1 MATLRSPGVVVK
13 ELDLTNGRAEIGIN
27 NIAGFAAPFTKGE
40 LGSPVTVSSEAGLIE
55 AFGEPV
61 ANNSEYFLSATNYLN
76 YGGTLSVTRVNTDQL
91 KNAVSRVGQS
101 VSSITIN
108 NPTTNGK
115 YVSAPSVSFSG
126 GGGTNAAGTAI
137 LNPDTGAVTEVVMTN
152 VGSGYSSPPTV
163 TFADVGITGSATVAQ
178 GSTASA
184 SATLANVSAGALTG
198 NLTITNGGSG
208 YSSNPVVSI
217 SGGGGSSAGVTVTPT
232 ITDGVITAIAV
243 SGGSGYSSAPS
254 ISIAAP
260 TGLAITL
267 VSGGTNYDPTATYN
281 VSVTGGAANTG
292 FAATATVSVSG
303 VITGFSVTNFGDY
316 TNFSGVSPTI
326 PVPGTTAVGTAV
338 IAADSIK
345 IENSEVY
352 DAQYNDNT
360 TGWLFAAKTA
370 GAWGNGLR
378 VCIVDN
384 GPRQSI
390 ALTSGDSALGNVNV
404 GDYVVSGSK
413 KGKVIDYTMVMS
425 GGTTT
430 HYVHVVIVDNTTNAY
445 LENPTT
451 GQLFAAADSLTIGS
465 NSGTA
470 ASVDDGSIWWS
481 YAKLYSGSNL
491 YWNTVAARPV
501 NTADGEAYAGDA
513 YGRDAVHIA
522 IVDED
527 GSITGSKDTI
537 IESFTYLSKASDGR
551 GPQGGLNYYKNI
563 LADGSEYIYAGDT
576 IYETNT
582 RTQDFEPVGSK
593 DYDLSAGADYTA
605 LASGAWD
612 LSSSDFNTA
621 YDQFREID
629 SINLEYLIMG
639 PGLATETAT
648 KEKLNYIAGI
658 AAERKDCMA
667 FGSPHK
673 GNIIATTG
681 LPLANKDIVKNV
693 KEFFTDVSSSSYL
706 VLDCNY
712 KYVYDRWNQKYCY
725 IPCNTDVAGL
735 VADTAIRQEP
745 WFSPAG
751 FSRGA
756 IRNLAKLAWNPT
768 KTDRDELYANRVNP
782 ISTFPGQGA
791 VLFGDKTALSTPSAF
806 DRINVRR
813 LFIVVEKAI
822 EEAAKAQ
829 LFELNDEITRNV
841 FKGIVTPFLRNIQS
855 RRGITDY
862 LVVCDSSNNTSAV
875 IDNNE
880 FVADIYIQPT
890 RSINFITLTFVATRT
905 GISFS
910 EVVAS

>member
-91 KNAVSRVGQS
+91 KNAVSHLGQS
-101 VSSITIN
+101 VSSVTIN

-137 LNPDTGAVTEVVMTN
+137 LDAQGKVSQVVITN
-152 VGSGYSSPPTV
+152 SGSGYSSQPTV
-163 TFADVGITGSATVAQ
+163 TFGDVGVTGQATVAQ
-178 GSTASA
+178 GTTAEASA
-184 SATLANVSAGALTG
+184 SLANVSAGALTG
-198 NLTITNGGSG
+198 TLTITNGGSG

-316 TNFSGVSPTI
+316 TNFSGISPTI

-378 VCIVDN
+378 VCVVDN

-390 ALTSGDSALGNVNV
+390 ALTAGDSALGNVSV

-425 GGTTT
+425 GCVTT

-445 LENPTT
+445 LENPTA

-491 YWNTVAARPV
+491 YWNSVAARPV
-501 NTADGEAYAGDA
+501 NTADGEFYTGDA

-576 IYETNT
+576 VYETNT

-593 DYDLSAGADYTA
+593 DFDLSAGADYTA

-693 KEFFTDVSSSSYL
+693 KDFYNGVSSSSYL

>member
-40 LGSPVTVSSEAGLIE
+40 LGSPVTISSEAGLIE
-55 AFGEPV
+55 TFGEPV

-91 KNAVSRVGQS
+91 KNAVSRLGQS
-101 VSSITIN
+101 VSSVTIN

-115 YVSAPSVSFSG
+115 YVVRPDVSFSG
-126 GGGTNAAGTAI
+126 GGGTGAAGTAV
-137 LNPDTGAVTEVVMTN
+137 LDTQGKVSEVVMTN
-152 VGSGYSSPPTV
+152 VGSGYTSQPTV
-163 TFADVGITGSATVAQ
+163 TFGDVGVTGQATVAQ
-178 GSTASA
+178 GTTAEASA
-184 SATLANVSAGALTG
+184 SLANVSAGALTG
-198 NLTITNGGSG
+198 TLTITNGGSG

-232 ITDGVITAIAV
+232 ITNGVITAIAV

-303 VITGFSVTNFGDY
+303 VITGFTVTNFGDY
-316 TNFSGVSPTI
+316 TNFSGISPTI

-338 IAADSIK
+338 ISADSIK

-352 DAQYNDNT
+352 EAQYGDNT
-360 TGWLFAAKTA
+360 TGWLFAAKSA

-378 VCIVDN
+378 VCVVDN

-390 ALTSGDSALGNVNV
+390 ALTSGDSAINNVSV

-413 KGKVIDYTMVMS
+413 KGKVIDYTMV
-425 GGTTT
+425 TVNDVTT

-445 LENPTT
+445 LENPGA

-491 YWNTVAARPV
+491 TWNSVAARPV
-501 NTADGEAYAGDA
+501 NTADGEFYAGDA

-527 GSITGSKDTI
+527 GSVSGSKDTI

-551 GPQGGLNYYKNI
+551 GPQGGLNYYKSI

-593 DYDLSAGADYTA
+593 DFDLGAGADYTA

-621 YDQFREID
+621 YNEFREID

-693 KEFFTDVSSSSYL
+693 KDFYNGVSSSSYL

-725 IPCNTDVAGL
+725 IPCNSDVAGL

-756 IRNLAKLAWNPT
+756 IRNLAKLAWNPS

-829 LFELNDEITRNV
+829 LFELNDEVTRNV
-841 FKGIVTPFLRNIQS
+841 FKGIIEPFLRNIQS
-855 RRGITDY
+855 RRGITDF
-862 LVVCDSSNNTSAV
+862 LVVCDGSNNTGAV

>member
-91 KNAVSRVGQS
+91 KNAVSRIGQS

-126 GGGTNAAGTAI
+126 GGGTNAAGTAV
-137 LNPDTGAVTEVVMTN
+137 LDAQGKVSQVVITN
-152 VGSGYSSPPTV
+152 SGSGYSSQPTV
-163 TFADVGITGSATVAQ
+163 TFGDVGVSGQATVAQ

-198 NLTITNGGSG
+198 TLTINDGGSG

-303 VITGFSVTNFGDY
+303 VITGFTVTNFGDY

-338 IAADSIK
+338 ISADSIK
-345 IENSEVY
+345 IENNEVY
-352 DAQYNDNT
+352 EAQYNDNT
-360 TGWLFAAKTA
+360 TGWLFAAKSA

-378 VCIVDN
+378 VCVVDN

-390 ALTSGDSALGNVNV
+390 ALTSGDSAINNVSV
-404 GDYVVSGSK
+404 GDYVTSGSK
-413 KGKVIDYTMVMS
+413 KGKVIDYTMV
-425 GGTTT
+425 GTT
-430 HYVHVVIVDNTTNAY
+430 HYVHVVLVDNTSNVY
-445 LENPTT
+445 LENPTA
-451 GQLFAAADSLTIGS
+451 GQLFSAADSLTIGS

-470 ASVDDGSIWWS
+470 ASVDDGSIWWT

-491 YWNTVAARPV
+491 YWNSVAARPI
-501 NTADGEAYAGDA
+501 NTADGESYAGDA

-527 GSITGSKDTI
+527 GTVTGSKDTI

-551 GPQGGLNYYKNI
+551 GPQGGLNYYKSI
-563 LADGSEYIYAGDT
+563 LADGSKYIYAGDT
-576 IYETNT
+576 VYETNT

-593 DYDLSAGADYTA
+593 DYDLGAGADYTA

-612 LSSSDFNTA
+612 LSSSDFNNA
-621 YDQFREID
+621 YDEFREID

-673 GNIIATTG
+673 GNIVATTG
-681 LPLANKDIVKNV
+681 LPLANKDIVKNI
-693 KEFFTDVSSSSYL
+693 KDFYNGVSSSSYL

-756 IRNLAKLAWNPT
+756 IRNLAKLAWNPS

-841 FKGIVTPFLRNIQS
+841 FKGIIEPFLRNIQS
-855 RRGITDY
+855 RRGVTDF

>member
-76 YGGTLSVTRVNTDQL
+76 YGGTLSVTRVNTAQL
-91 KNAVSRVGQS
+91 KNAVSRIGQS
-101 VSSITIN
+101 VASVTIN

-115 YVSAPSVSFSG
+115 YVSAPSVGFSG

-137 LNPDTGAVTEVVMTN
+137 LDADGKVSQVVITN
-152 VGSGYSSPPTV
+152 SGSGYSSQPTV
-163 TFADVGITGSATVAQ
+163 TFGAVGVSGQATVAQ

-198 NLTITNGGSG
+198 TLTINDGGSG

-254 ISIAAP
+254 ISVAAP

-303 VITGFSVTNFGDY
+303 TITGFTVTNFGDY
-316 TNFSGVSPTI
+316 TNFSGVSPVI
-326 PVPGTTAVGTAV
+326 PIPGTTAVGTAV
-338 IAADSIK
+338 ISADSIK
-345 IENSEVY
+345 IENNEVY
-352 DAQYNDNT
+352 EAQYGDNT
-360 TGWLFAAKTA
+360 TGWLFAAKSA

-390 ALTSGDSALGNVNV
+390 ALTSGDSAINNVSV

-413 KGKVIDYTMVMS
+413 KGKVIDYTMV
-425 GGTTT
+425 GTT
-430 HYVHVVIVDNTTNAY
+430 HYVHVVIVDNTSNVY
-445 LENPTT
+445 LENPTA
-451 GQLFAAADSLTIGS
+451 GQLFSAADSLTIGS

-470 ASVDDGSIWWS
+470 ASVDDGSIWWT

-491 YWNTVAARPV
+491 TWNSVSARPV

-527 GSITGSKDTI
+527 GTITGSKDTI

-551 GPQGGLNYYKNI
+551 GPQGGLNYYKSI
-563 LADGSEYIYAGDT
+563 LADGSKYIYAGDT

-621 YDQFREID
+621 YDEFREID

-693 KEFFTDVSSSSYL
+693 KDFYNGVSSSSYL

-735 VADTAIRQEP
+735 VAETAIRQEP

-841 FKGIVTPFLRNIQS
+841 FKGIIEPFLRNIQS
-855 RRGITDY
+855 RRGVTDF

>member
-40 LGSPVTVSSEAGLIE
+40 LGSPVTISSEAGLIE

-91 KNAVSRVGQS
+91 KNAVSRLGQS
-101 VSSITIN
+101 VASVTIN

-137 LNPDTGAVTEVVMTN
+137 LDADGKVSQVVITN
-152 VGSGYSSPPTV
+152 SGSGYSSQPTV
-163 TFADVGITGSATVAQ
+163 TFGDVGVTGQATVAQ
-178 GSTASA
+178 GTTAEASA
-184 SATLANVSAGALTG
+184 SLANVSAGALTG
-198 NLTITNGGSG
+198 TLTITNGGSG

-243 SGGSGYSSAPS
+243 SGGSGYTSAPS

-260 TGLAITL
+260 TGLEITL

-292 FAATATVSVSG
+292 FAATADVSVSG
-303 VITGFSVTNFGDY
+303 VITGFTVTNFGDY
-316 TNFSGVSPTI
+316 TNFSGISPTI

-338 IAADSIK
+338 ISADSIK
-345 IENSEVY
+345 IENQEVY

-360 TGWLFAAKTA
+360 TGFLFAAKTA

-390 ALTSGDSALGNVNV
+390 ALTSGDTAINNVSV

-425 GGTTT
+425 GGVTT

-445 LENPTT
+445 LENPTA

-470 ASVDDGSIWWS
+470 ASVDDGSVWWQ

-491 YWNTVAARPV
+491 YWNSVAARPV
-501 NTADGEAYAGDA
+501 NTADGEFYAGDA

-527 GSITGSKDTI
+527 GSVTGNKDNI

-551 GPQGGLNYYKNI
+551 GPQGGLNYYKNV
-563 LADGSEYIYAGDT
+563 LADGSAYIYAGDT
-576 IYETNT
+576 VYETNT

-593 DYDLSAGADYTA
+593 DYDLGAGADYTA

-612 LSSSDFNTA
+612 LSSSDFNNA
-621 YDQFREID
+621 YDEFREID

-693 KEFFTDVSSSSYL
+693 KDFFNGVSSSSYL

-725 IPCNTDVAGL
+725 IPCNSDVAGL

-841 FKGIVTPFLRNIQS
+841 FKGIIEPFLRNIQS
-855 RRGITDY
+855 RRGITDF

>member
-76 YGGTLSVTRVNTDQL
+76 YGGTLSVTRVNTAQL
-91 KNAVSRVGQS
+91 KNAVSRIGQS
-101 VSSITIN
+101 VASVTIN

-115 YVSAPSVSFSG
+115 YVSAPSVGFSG

-137 LNPDTGAVTEVVMTN
+137 LDADGKVSQVVITN
-152 VGSGYSSPPTV
+152 SGSGYSSQPTV
-163 TFADVGITGSATVAQ
+163 TFDAVGVSGQATVAQ

-198 NLTITNGGSG
+198 TLTINDGGSG

-254 ISIAAP
+254 ISVAAP

-303 VITGFSVTNFGDY
+303 TITGFTVTNFGDY
-316 TNFSGVSPTI
+316 TNFSGVSPVI
-326 PVPGTTAVGTAV
+326 PIPGTTAVGTAV
-338 IAADSIK
+338 ISADSIK
-345 IENSEVY
+345 IENNEVY
-352 DAQYNDNT
+352 EAQYGDNT
-360 TGWLFAAKTA
+360 TGWLFAAKSA

-390 ALTSGDSALGNVNV
+390 ALTSGDSAINNVSV

-413 KGKVIDYTMVMS
+413 KGKVIDYTMV
-425 GGTTT
+425 GTT
-430 HYVHVVIVDNTTNAY
+430 HYVHVVIVDNTSNVY
-445 LENPTT
+445 LENPTA
-451 GQLFAAADSLTIGS
+451 GQLFSAADSLTIGS

-470 ASVDDGSIWWS
+470 ASVDDGSVWWT

-491 YWNTVAARPV
+491 TWNSVSARPV
-501 NTADGEAYAGDA
+501 NTADGEFYAGDA

-527 GSITGSKDTI
+527 GSVTGSKDTI

-563 LADGSEYIYAGDT
+563 LADGSKYIYAGDT

-612 LSSSDFNTA
+612 LSSSDFNGA
-621 YDQFREID
+621 YDEFREID

-693 KEFFTDVSSSSYL
+693 KDFYNGVSSSSYL

-756 IRNLAKLAWNPT
+756 IRNLAKLAWNPS

-841 FKGIVTPFLRNIQS
+841 FKGIIEPFLRNIQS
-855 RRGITDY
+855 RRGVTDF
-862 LVVCDSSNNTSAV
+862 LVVCDASNNTSAV

>member
-76 YGGTLSVTRVNTDQL
+76 YGGTLSVTRVNTAQL
-91 KNAVSRVGQS
+91 KNAVSRIGQS
-101 VSSITIN
+101 VASVTIN

-115 YVSAPSVSFSG
+115 YVSAPSVGFSG

-137 LNPDTGAVTEVVMTN
+137 LDADGKVSQVVITN
-152 VGSGYSSPPTV
+152 SGSGYSSQPTV
-163 TFADVGITGSATVAQ
+163 TFGAVGVSGQATVAQ

-198 NLTITNGGSG
+198 TLTINDGGSG

-254 ISIAAP
+254 ISVAAP

-303 VITGFSVTNFGDY
+303 TITGFTVTNFGDY
-316 TNFSGVSPTI
+316 TNFSGVSPVI
-326 PVPGTTAVGTAV
+326 PIPGTTAVGTAV
-338 IAADSIK
+338 ISADSIK
-345 IENSEVY
+345 IENNEVY
-352 DAQYNDNT
+352 EAQYGDNT
-360 TGWLFAAKTA
+360 TGWLFAAKSA

-390 ALTSGDSALGNVNV
+390 ALTSGDSAINNVSV

-413 KGKVIDYTMVMS
+413 KGKVIDYTMV
-425 GGTTT
+425 GTT
-430 HYVHVVIVDNTTNAY
+430 HYVHVVIVDNTSNVY
-445 LENPTT
+445 LENPTA
-451 GQLFAAADSLTIGS
+451 GQLFSAADSLTIGS

-470 ASVDDGSIWWS
+470 ASVDDGSIWWT

-491 YWNTVAARPV
+491 TWNSVSARPV
-501 NTADGEAYAGDA
+501 NTADGEFYAGDA

-527 GSITGSKDTI
+527 GTITGSKDTI

-551 GPQGGLNYYKNI
+551 GPQGGLNYYKSI
-563 LADGSEYIYAGDT
+563 LADGSKYIYAGDT

-621 YDQFREID
+621 YDEFREID

-693 KEFFTDVSSSSYL
+693 KDFYNGVSSSSYL

-735 VADTAIRQEP
+735 VAETAIRQEP

-841 FKGIVTPFLRNIQS
+841 FKGIIEPFLRNIQS
-855 RRGITDY
+855 RRGVTDF

>member
-76 YGGTLSVTRVNTDQL
+76 YGGTLSVTRVNTAQL
-91 KNAVSRVGQS
+91 KNAVSRIGQS
-101 VSSITIN
+101 VASVTIN

-115 YVSAPSVSFSG
+115 YVSAPSVGFSG

-137 LNPDTGAVTEVVMTN
+137 LDADGKVSQVVITN
-152 VGSGYSSPPTV
+152 SGSGYSSQPTV
-163 TFADVGITGSATVAQ
+163 TFDAVGVSGQATVAQ

-198 NLTITNGGSG
+198 TLTINDGGSG

-254 ISIAAP
+254 ISVSAP

-303 VITGFSVTNFGDY
+303 TITGFTVTNFGDY
-316 TNFSGVSPTI
+316 TNFSGVSPVI
-326 PVPGTTAVGTAV
+326 PIPGTTAVGTAV
-338 IAADSIK
+338 ISADSIK
-345 IENSEVY
+345 IENNEVY
-352 DAQYNDNT
+352 EAQYGDNT
-360 TGWLFAAKTA
+360 TGWLFAAKSA

-390 ALTSGDSALGNVNV
+390 ALTSGDSAINNVSV
-404 GDYVVSGSK
+404 GDYVTSGSK
-413 KGKVIDYTMVMS
+413 KGKVIDYTMV
-425 GGTTT
+425 GTT
-430 HYVHVVIVDNTTNAY
+430 HYVHVVIVDNTSNVY
-445 LENPTT
+445 LENPTA
-451 GQLFAAADSLTIGS
+451 GQLFSAADSLTIGS

-470 ASVDDGSIWWS
+470 ASVDDGSVWWT

-491 YWNTVAARPV
+491 TWNSVSARPV
-501 NTADGEAYAGDA
+501 NTADGEFYAGDA

-527 GSITGSKDTI
+527 GSVTGSKDTI

-563 LADGSEYIYAGDT
+563 LADGSKYIYAGDT

-612 LSSSDFNTA
+612 LSSSDFNGA
-621 YDQFREID
+621 YDEFREID

-693 KEFFTDVSSSSYL
+693 KDFYNGVSSSSYL

-756 IRNLAKLAWNPT
+756 IRNLAKLAWNPS

-841 FKGIVTPFLRNIQS
+841 FKGIIEPFLRNIQS
-855 RRGITDY
+855 RRGVTDF
-862 LVVCDSSNNTSAV
+862 LVVCDASNNTSAV

>member
-76 YGGTLSVTRVNTDQL
+76 YGGTLSVTRVNTAQL
-91 KNAVSRVGQS
+91 KNAVSRLGQS
-101 VSSITIN
+101 VASVTIN

-137 LNPDTGAVTEVVMTN
+137 LDADGKVSQVVITN
-152 VGSGYSSPPTV
+152 SGSGYSSQPTV
-163 TFADVGITGSATVAQ
+163 TFGDVGVSGQATVAQ

-198 NLTITNGGSG
+198 TLTINDGGSG

-243 SGGSGYSSAPS
+243 SGGSGYSSAPT
-254 ISIAAP
+254 ISVAAP

-303 VITGFSVTNFGDY
+303 TITGFTVTNFGDY
-316 TNFSGVSPTI
+316 TNFSGVSPVI
-326 PVPGTTAVGTAV
+326 PIPGTTAVGTAV
-338 IAADSIK
+338 ISADSIK
-345 IENSEVY
+345 IENNEVY
-352 DAQYNDNT
+352 EAQYGDNT
-360 TGWLFAAKTA
+360 TGWLFAAKSA

-390 ALTSGDSALGNVNV
+390 ALTSGDSAINNVSV
-404 GDYVVSGSK
+404 GDYVTSGSK
-413 KGKVIDYTMVMS
+413 KGKVIDYTMV
-425 GGTTT
+425 GTT
-430 HYVHVVIVDNTTNAY
+430 HYVHVVIVDNSSNVY
-445 LENPTT
+445 LENPTA
-451 GQLFAAADSLTIGS
+451 GQLFSAADSLTIGS

-470 ASVDDGSIWWS
+470 ASVDDGSIWWT

-491 YWNTVAARPV
+491 TWNSVAARPV

-522 IVDED
+522 VVDED
-527 GSITGSKDTI
+527 GTITGSKDSI

-551 GPQGGLNYYKNI
+551 GPQGGLNYYKSI
-563 LADGSEYIYAGDT
+563 LADGSKYIYAGDT

-621 YDQFREID
+621 YDEFREID

-693 KEFFTDVSSSSYL
+693 KDFFGSVSSSSYL

-756 IRNLAKLAWNPT
+756 IRNLAKLAWNPS

-862 LVVCDSSNNTSAV
+862 LVVCDGSNNTSAV

>member
-76 YGGTLSVTRVNTDQL
+76 YGGTLSVTRVNTAQL
-91 KNAVSRVGQS
+91 KNAVSRLGQS
-101 VSSITIN
+101 VASVTIN

-137 LNPDTGAVTEVVMTN
+137 LDADGKVSQVVITN
-152 VGSGYSSPPTV
+152 SGSGYSSQPTV
-163 TFADVGITGSATVAQ
+163 TFGDVGVSGQATVAQ

-198 NLTITNGGSG
+198 TLTINDGGSG

-243 SGGSGYSSAPS
+243 SGGSGYSSAPT
-254 ISIAAP
+254 ISVAAP

-303 VITGFSVTNFGDY
+303 TITGFTVTNFGDY
-316 TNFSGVSPTI
+316 TNFSGVSPVI
-326 PVPGTTAVGTAV
+326 PIPGTTAVGTAV
-338 IAADSIK
+338 ISADSIK
-345 IENSEVY
+345 IENNEVY
-352 DAQYNDNT
+352 EAQYGDNT
-360 TGWLFAAKTA
+360 TGWLFAAKSA

-390 ALTSGDSALGNVNV
+390 ALTSGDSAINNVSV
-404 GDYVVSGSK
+404 GDYVTSGSK
-413 KGKVIDYTMVMS
+413 KGKVIDYTMV
-425 GGTTT
+425 GTT
-430 HYVHVVIVDNTTNAY
+430 HYVHVVIVDNSSNVY
-445 LENPTT
+445 LENPTA

-470 ASVDDGSIWWS
+470 ASVDDGSIWWT

-491 YWNTVAARPV
+491 TWNSVAARPV

-527 GSITGSKDTI
+527 GSVTGSKDTI

-563 LADGSEYIYAGDT
+563 LADGSKYIYAGDT

-612 LSSSDFNTA
+612 LSSADFNSA
-621 YDQFREID
+621 YDEFREID
-629 SINLEYLIMG
+629 NINLEYLLMG
-639 PGLATETAT
+639 PGLDTETKT
-648 KEKLNYIAGI
+648 REKLNYIAGI

-693 KEFFTDVSSSSYL
+693 KDFYNGVSSSSYL

-768 KTDRDELYANRVNP
+768 KTDRDELYANRINP

-841 FKGIVTPFLRNIQS
+841 FKGIIEPFLRNIQS
-855 RRGITDY
+855 RRGVTDF
-862 LVVCDSSNNTSAV
+862 LVVCDASNNTSAV

>member
-76 YGGTLSVTRVNTDQL
+76 YGGTLSVTRVNTAQL
-91 KNAVSRVGQS
+91 KNAVSRIGQS
-101 VSSITIN
+101 VASVTIN

-137 LNPDTGAVTEVVMTN
+137 LDADGKVSQVVITN
-152 VGSGYSSPPTV
+152 SGSGYSSQPTV
-163 TFADVGITGSATVAQ
+163 TFGDVGVSGQATVAQ

-198 NLTITNGGSG
+198 TLTINDGGSG

-243 SGGSGYSSAPS
+243 SGGSGYSSAPT
-254 ISIAAP
+254 ISVAAP

-303 VITGFSVTNFGDY
+303 TITGFTVTNFGDY
-316 TNFSGVSPTI
+316 TNFSGVSPVI
-326 PVPGTTAVGTAV
+326 PIPGTTAVGTAV
-338 IAADSIK
+338 ISADSIK
-345 IENSEVY
+345 IENNEVY
-352 DAQYNDNT
+352 EAQYGDNT

-370 GAWGNGLR
+370 GGWGNGLR
-378 VCIVDN
+378 VCLVDN

-390 ALTSGDSALGNVNV
+390 ALTSGDSAINNVSV
-404 GDYVVSGSK
+404 GDYVTSGSK
-413 KGKVIDYTMVMS
+413 KGKVIDYTMV
-425 GGTTT
+425 GTT
-430 HYVHVVIVDNTTNAY
+430 HYVHVVIVDNSSNVY
-445 LENPTT
+445 LENPTA

-470 ASVDDGSIWWS
+470 ASVDDGSVWWT

-491 YWNTVAARPV
+491 TWNSVSARPV
-501 NTADGEAYAGDA
+501 NTADGEFYAGDA

-527 GSITGSKDTI
+527 GSVTGSKDTI

-563 LADGSEYIYAGDT
+563 LADGSKYIYAGDT

-612 LSSSDFNTA
+612 LSSSDFNGA
-621 YDQFREID
+621 YDEFREID

-693 KEFFTDVSSSSYL
+693 KDFYNGVSSSSYL

-768 KTDRDELYANRVNP
+768 KTDRDELYANRINP

-841 FKGIVTPFLRNIQS
+841 FKGIIEPFLRNIQS
-855 RRGITDY
+855 RRGVTDF

>member
-76 YGGTLSVTRVNTDQL
+76 YGGTLSVTRVNTTQL
-91 KNAVSRVGQS
+91 KNAVSRLGQS
-101 VSSITIN
+101 VASITIN

-115 YVSAPSVSFSG
+115 YVSAPSVGFSG

-137 LNPDTGAVTEVVMTN
+137 LDADGKVSQVVITN
-152 VGSGYSSPPTV
+152 SGSGYSSQPTV
-163 TFADVGITGSATVAQ
+163 TFGDVGVSGQATVAQ

-198 NLTITNGGSG
+198 SLTINDGGSG

-232 ITDGVITAIAV
+232 ITDGVITAITV
-243 SGGSGYSSAPS
+243 SGGSGYSSAPT
-254 ISIAAP
+254 ISVAAP

-281 VSVTGGAANTG
+281 VSVTGGASNTG

-303 VITGFSVTNFGDY
+303 TITGFTVTNFGDY
-316 TNFSGVSPTI
+316 TNFSGVSPVI
-326 PVPGTTAVGTAV
+326 PIPGTTAVGTAV
-338 IAADSIK
+338 ISADSIK
-345 IENSEVY
+345 IENNEVY
-352 DAQYNDNT
+352 EAQYGDNT
-360 TGWLFAAKTA
+360 TGWLFAAKSA

-378 VCIVDN
+378 VCLVDN

-390 ALTSGDSALGNVNV
+390 ALTSGDSAINNVSV
-404 GDYVVSGSK
+404 GDYVTSGSK
-413 KGKVIDYTMVMS
+413 KGKVIDYTMV
-425 GGTTT
+425 GTT
-430 HYVHVVIVDNTTNAY
+430 HYVHVVIVDNTSNVY
-445 LENPTT
+445 LENPTA
-451 GQLFAAADSLTIGS
+451 GQLFSVADSLTIGS
-465 NSGTA
+465 NSGTV
-470 ASVDDGSIWWS
+470 ASVDDGSVWWT

-491 YWNTVAARPV
+491 TWNSVSARPV
-501 NTADGEAYAGDA
+501 NTADGEFYAGDA

-527 GSITGSKDTI
+527 GTVTGSKDTI

-551 GPQGGLNYYKNI
+551 GPQGGLNYYKSI
-563 LADGSEYIYAGDT
+563 LADGSKYIYAGDT

-612 LSSSDFNTA
+612 LSSSDFNGA
-621 YDQFREID
+621 YDEFREID
-629 SINLEYLIMG
+629 NINLEYLIMG

-693 KEFFTDVSSSSYL
+693 KDFYNGVSSSSYL

-756 IRNLAKLAWNPT
+756 IRNLAKLAWNPS

-841 FKGIVTPFLRNIQS
+841 FKGIIEPFLRNIQS
-855 RRGITDY
+855 RRGVTDF
-862 LVVCDSSNNTSAV
+862 LVVCDASNNTSAV

>member
-76 YGGTLSVTRVNTDQL
+76 YGGTLSVTRVNTAQL
-91 KNAVSRVGQS
+91 KNAVSRLGQS
-101 VSSITIN
+101 VASVTIN

-115 YVSAPSVSFSG
+115 YVSAPSVGFSG

-137 LNPDTGAVTEVVMTN
+137 LDADGKVSQVVITN
-152 VGSGYSSPPTV
+152 SGSGYSSQPTV
-163 TFADVGITGSATVAQ
+163 TFDAVGVSGQATVAQ

-198 NLTITNGGSG
+198 TLTINDGGSG

-254 ISIAAP
+254 ISVAAP

-303 VITGFSVTNFGDY
+303 TITGFTVTNFGDY
-316 TNFSGVSPTI
+316 TNFSGVSPVI
-326 PVPGTTAVGTAV
+326 PIPGTTAVGTAV
-338 IAADSIK
+338 ISADSIK
-345 IENSEVY
+345 IENNEVY
-352 DAQYNDNT
+352 EAQYGDNT
-360 TGWLFAAKTA
+360 TGWLFAAKSA

-390 ALTSGDSALGNVNV
+390 ALTSGDSAINNVSV
-404 GDYVVSGSK
+404 GDYVTSGSK
-413 KGKVIDYTMVMS
+413 KGKVIDYTMV
-425 GGTTT
+425 GTT
-430 HYVHVVIVDNTTNAY
+430 HYVHVVIVDNTSNVY
-445 LENPTT
+445 LENPTA
-451 GQLFAAADSLTIGS
+451 GQLFSAADSLTIGS

-470 ASVDDGSIWWS
+470 ASVDDGSVWWT

-491 YWNTVAARPV
+491 TWNSVSARPV
-501 NTADGEAYAGDA
+501 NTADGEFYAGDA

-527 GSITGSKDTI
+527 GSVTGSKDTI

-563 LADGSEYIYAGDT
+563 LADGSKYIYAGDT

-612 LSSSDFNTA
+612 LSSSDFNGA
-621 YDQFREID
+621 YDEFREID

-693 KEFFTDVSSSSYL
+693 KDFYNGVSSSSYL

-756 IRNLAKLAWNPT
+756 IRNLAKLAWNPS

-841 FKGIVTPFLRNIQS
+841 FKGIIEPFLRNIQS
-855 RRGITDY
+855 RRGVTDF
-862 LVVCDSSNNTSAV
+862 LVVCDASNNTSAV

>member
-76 YGGTLSVTRVNTDQL
+76 YGGTLSVTRVNTAQL
-91 KNAVSRVGQS
+91 KNAVSRIGQS
-101 VSSITIN
+101 VASVTIN

-115 YVSAPSVSFSG
+115 YVSAPSVGFSG

-137 LNPDTGAVTEVVMTN
+137 LDADGKVSQVVITN
-152 VGSGYSSPPTV
+152 SGSGYSSQPTV
-163 TFADVGITGSATVAQ
+163 TFGAVGVSGQATVAQ

-198 NLTITNGGSG
+198 TLTINDGGSG

-254 ISIAAP
+254 ISVAAP

-303 VITGFSVTNFGDY
+303 TITGFTVTNFGDY
-316 TNFSGVSPTI
+316 TNFSGVSPVI
-326 PVPGTTAVGTAV
+326 PIPGTTAVGTAV
-338 IAADSIK
+338 ISADSIK
-345 IENSEVY
+345 IENNEVY
-352 DAQYNDNT
+352 EAQYGDNT
-360 TGWLFAAKTA
+360 TGWLFAAKSA

-390 ALTSGDSALGNVNV
+390 ALTSGDSAINNVSV

-413 KGKVIDYTMVMS
+413 KGKVIDYTMV
-425 GGTTT
+425 GTT
-430 HYVHVVIVDNTTNAY
+430 HYVHVVIVDNTSNVY
-445 LENPTT
+445 LENPTA

-470 ASVDDGSIWWS
+470 ASVDDGSIWWT

-491 YWNTVAARPV
+491 TWNSVSARPV
-501 NTADGEAYAGDA
+501 NTADGEFYAGDA

-527 GSITGSKDTI
+527 GSVTGSKDTI

-551 GPQGGLNYYKNI
+551 GPQGGLNYYKSI
-563 LADGSEYIYAGDT
+563 LADGSAYIYAGDT

-621 YDQFREID
+621 YDEFREID

-693 KEFFTDVSSSSYL
+693 KDFYNGVSSSSYL

-735 VADTAIRQEP
+735 VAETAIRQEP

-841 FKGIVTPFLRNIQS
+841 FKGIIEPFLRNIQS
-855 RRGITDY
+855 RRGVTDF

>member
-91 KNAVSRVGQS
+91 KNAVSRIGQS
-101 VSSITIN
+101 VASVTIN

-115 YVSAPSVSFSG
+115 YVSAPSVGFSG

-137 LNPDTGAVTEVVMTN
+137 LDADGKVSQVVITN
-152 VGSGYSSPPTV
+152 SGSGYSSQPTV
-163 TFADVGITGSATVAQ
+163 TFDAVGVSGQATVAQ

-198 NLTITNGGSG
+198 TLTINDGGSG

-303 VITGFSVTNFGDY
+303 TITGFTVTNFGDY
-316 TNFSGVSPTI
+316 TNFSGVSPVI
-326 PVPGTTAVGTAV
+326 PIPGTTAVGTAV
-338 IAADSIK
+338 ISADSIK
-345 IENSEVY
+345 IENNEVY
-352 DAQYNDNT
+352 EAQYGDNT
-360 TGWLFAAKTA
+360 TGWLFAAKSA

-390 ALTSGDSALGNVNV
+390 ALTSGDSAINNVSV

-413 KGKVIDYTMVMS
+413 KGKVIDYTMV
-425 GGTTT
+425 GTT
-430 HYVHVVIVDNTTNAY
+430 HYVHVVIVDNTSNVY
-445 LENPTT
+445 LENPTA
-451 GQLFAAADSLTIGS
+451 GQLFSAADSLTIGS

-470 ASVDDGSIWWS
+470 ASVDDGSIWWT

-491 YWNTVAARPV
+491 TWNSVSARPV
-501 NTADGEAYAGDA
+501 NTADGEFYAGDA

-527 GSITGSKDTI
+527 GSVTGSKDTI

-551 GPQGGLNYYKNI
+551 GPQGGLNYYKSI
-563 LADGSEYIYAGDT
+563 LADGSKYIYAGDT

-612 LSSSDFNTA
+612 LSSSDFNGA
-621 YDQFREID
+621 YDEFREID

-693 KEFFTDVSSSSYL
+693 KDFYNGVSSSSYL

-735 VADTAIRQEP
+735 VAETAIRQEP

-751 FSRGA
+751 FSRGS

-841 FKGIVTPFLRNIQS
+841 FKGIIEPFLRNIQS
-855 RRGITDY
+855 RRGVTDF
-862 LVVCDSSNNTSAV
+862 LVVCDASNNTSAV

>member
-13 ELDLTNGRAEIGIN
+13 EIDLTNGRAEIGIN

-91 KNAVSRVGQS
+91 KNAVSRLGQS
-101 VSSITIN
+101 VSSVTIN

-137 LNPDTGAVTEVVMTN
+137 LDAQGKVSQVVITN
-152 VGSGYSSPPTV
+152 SGSGYTSQPTV
-163 TFADVGITGSATVAQ
+163 TFGDVGVTGQATVAQ
-178 GSTASA
+178 GTTAEA

-198 NLTITNGGSG
+198 TLTITNGGSG

-303 VITGFSVTNFGDY
+303 VITGFTVTNFGDY
-316 TNFSGVSPTI
+316 TNFSGISPTI

-338 IAADSIK
+338 ISADSIK

-378 VCIVDN
+378 VCVVDN

-390 ALTSGDSALGNVNV
+390 ALTSGDSAINNVSV
-404 GDYVVSGSK
+404 GDYVVSGTK
-413 KGKVIDYTMVMS
+413 KGKVIDYTMVMD
-425 GGTTT
+425 GGVTT

-491 YWNTVAARPV
+491 YWNSVAARPV
-501 NTADGEAYAGDA
+501 NTADGEFYAGDA

-527 GSITGSKDTI
+527 GSVSGSKDTI

-551 GPQGGLNYYKNI
+551 GPQGGLNYYKNV
-563 LADGSEYIYAGDT
+563 LADGSAYIYAGDT
-576 IYETNT
+576 VYETNT

-593 DYDLSAGADYTA
+593 DFDLGAGADYTA

-621 YDQFREID
+621 YDEFREID

-693 KEFFTDVSSSSYL
+693 KSFYNGVSSSSYL

-725 IPCNTDVAGL
+725 IPCNSDVAGL

-756 IRNLAKLAWNPT
+756 IRNLAKLAWNPA

-829 LFELNDEITRNV
+829 LFELNDEITRNG

-855 RRGITDY
+855 RRDITDY

>member
-1 MATLRSPGVVVK
+1 V
-13 ELDLTNGRAEIGIN
+13 DLTTIRI
-27 NIAGFAAPFTKGE
+27 
-40 LGSPVTVSSEAGLIE
+40 
-55 AFGEPV
+55 
-61 ANNSEYFLSATNYLN
+61 FL
-76 YGGTLSVTRVNTDQL
+76 
-91 KNAVSRVGQS
+91 
-101 VSSITIN
+101 
-108 NPTTNGK
+108 
-115 YVSAPSVSFSG
+115 
-126 GGGTNAAGTAI
+126 
-137 LNPDTGAVTEVVMTN
+137 
-152 VGSGYSSPPTV
+152 
-163 TFADVGITGSATVAQ
+163 
-178 GSTASA
+178 
-184 SATLANVSAGALTG
+184 
-198 NLTITNGGSG
+198 
-208 YSSNPVVSI
+208 
-217 SGGGGSSAGVTVTPT
+217 
-232 ITDGVITAIAV
+232 
-243 SGGSGYSSAPS
+243 
-254 ISIAAP
+254 
-260 TGLAITL
+260 
-267 VSGGTNYDPTATYN
+267 
-281 VSVTGGAANTG
+281 
-292 FAATATVSVSG
+292 
-303 VITGFSVTNFGDY
+303 
-316 TNFSGVSPTI
+316 
-326 PVPGTTAVGTAV
+326 
-338 IAADSIK
+338 
-345 IENSEVY
+345 
-352 DAQYNDNT
+352 
-360 TGWLFAAKTA
+360 
-370 GAWGNGLR
+370 
-378 VCIVDN
+378 
-384 GPRQSI
+384 
-390 ALTSGDSALGNVNV
+390 
-404 GDYVVSGSK
+404 
-413 KGKVIDYTMVMS
+413 
-425 GGTTT
+425 
-430 HYVHVVIVDNTTNAY
+430 
-445 LENPTT
+445 
-451 GQLFAAADSLTIGS
+451 
-465 NSGTA
+465 
-470 ASVDDGSIWWS
+470 
-481 YAKLYSGSNL
+481 
-491 YWNTVAARPV
+491 
-501 NTADGEAYAGDA
+501 
-513 YGRDAVHIA
+513 
-522 IVDED
+522 
-527 GSITGSKDTI
+527 
-537 IESFTYLSKASDGR
+537 
-551 GPQGGLNYYKNI
+551 GGLNYYKNI
-563 LADGSEYIYAGDT
+563 LADGSAYIYAGDT

-593 DYDLSAGADYTA
+593 DFDLGAGADYTA

-612 LSSSDFNTA
+612 LSSSDFNNA
-621 YDQFREID
+621 YDEFREID

-693 KEFFTDVSSSSYL
+693 KDFFNGVSSSSYL

-725 IPCNTDVAGL
+725 IPCNSDVAGL

-841 FKGIVTPFLRNIQS
+841 FKGIIEPFLRNIQS
-855 RRGITDY
+855 RRGITDF

>member
-91 KNAVSRVGQS
+91 KNAVSRLGQS
-101 VSSITIN
+101 VSSVTIN

-137 LNPDTGAVTEVVMTN
+137 LDAQGKVSQVVITN
-152 VGSGYSSPPTV
+152 SGSGYTSEPTV
-163 TFADVGITGSATVAQ
+163 TFGDVGVTGQATVAQ
-178 GSTASA
+178 GTTAEASA
-184 SATLANVSAGALTG
+184 SLANVSAGALTG
-198 NLTITNGGSG
+198 TLTITNGGSG

-303 VITGFSVTNFGDY
+303 VITGLSVTNFGDY
-316 TNFSGVSPTI
+316 TNFSGISPTI

-390 ALTSGDSALGNVNV
+390 ALTAGDSALGNVSV

-425 GGTTT
+425 GGVTT

-576 IYETNT
+576 VYETNT

-593 DYDLSAGADYTA
+593 DFDLSAGADYTA

-693 KEFFTDVSSSSYL
+693 KDFYNGVSSSSYL

-855 RRGITDY
+855 RRGITDF

>member
-91 KNAVSRVGQS
+91 KNAVSRLGQS
-101 VSSITIN
+101 VSSVTIN

-137 LNPDTGAVTEVVMTN
+137 LDAQGKVSQVVITN
-152 VGSGYSSPPTV
+152 SGSGYTSQPTV
-163 TFADVGITGSATVAQ
+163 TFGDVGVTGQATVAQ
-178 GSTASA
+178 GTTAEASA
-184 SATLANVSAGALTG
+184 SLANVSAGALTG
-198 NLTITNGGSG
+198 TLTITNGGSG

-303 VITGFSVTNFGDY
+303 VITGFTVTNFGDY
-316 TNFSGVSPTI
+316 TNFSGISPTI

-338 IAADSIK
+338 ISADSIK

-352 DAQYNDNT
+352 EAQYGDNT
-360 TGWLFAAKTA
+360 TGWLFAAKSA

-390 ALTSGDSALGNVNV
+390 ALTAGDSALGNVNV
-404 GDYVVSGSK
+404 GDYVVSGLK
-413 KGKVIDYTMVMS
+413 KGKVIDYTMVTD
-425 GGTTT
+425 GGVTT

-491 YWNTVAARPV
+491 YWNSVAARPV
-501 NTADGEAYAGDA
+501 NTADGEAYTGDA

-527 GSITGSKDTI
+527 GSVTGSKDTI

-582 RTQDFEPVGSK
+582 RTQDFEPTGSK
-593 DYDLSAGADYTA
+593 DFDLGAGADYTA

-621 YDQFREID
+621 YDEFREID

-639 PGLATETAT
+639 PGLPTELGT

-693 KEFFTDVSSSSYL
+693 KSFYNGVSSSSYL

-756 IRNLAKLAWNPT
+756 IRNLAKLAWNPA

-862 LVVCDSSNNTSAV
+862 LVVCDGSNNTSAV

>member
-76 YGGTLSVTRVNTDQL
+76 YGGTLSVTRVNTAQL
-91 KNAVSRVGQS
+91 KNAVSRIGQS
-101 VSSITIN
+101 VASVTIN

-115 YVSAPSVSFSG
+115 YVSAPSVGFSG

-137 LNPDTGAVTEVVMTN
+137 LDADGKVSQVVITN
-152 VGSGYSSPPTV
+152 SGSGYSSQPTV
-163 TFADVGITGSATVAQ
+163 TFDAVGVSGQATVAQ

-198 NLTITNGGSG
+198 TLTINDGGSG

-254 ISIAAP
+254 ISVAAP

-303 VITGFSVTNFGDY
+303 TITGFTVTNFGDY
-316 TNFSGVSPTI
+316 TNFSGVSPVI
-326 PVPGTTAVGTAV
+326 PIPGTTAVGTAV
-338 IAADSIK
+338 ISADSIK
-345 IENSEVY
+345 IENNEVY
-352 DAQYNDNT
+352 EAQYGDNT
-360 TGWLFAAKTA
+360 TGWLFAAKSA

-390 ALTSGDSALGNVNV
+390 ALTSGDSAINNVSV

-413 KGKVIDYTMVMS
+413 KGKVIDYTMV
-425 GGTTT
+425 GTT
-430 HYVHVVIVDNTTNAY
+430 HYVHVVIVDNTSNVY
-445 LENPTT
+445 LENPTA
-451 GQLFAAADSLTIGS
+451 GQLFSAADSLTIGS

-470 ASVDDGSIWWS
+470 ASVDDGSVWWT

-491 YWNTVAARPV
+491 TWNSVSARPV
-501 NTADGEAYAGDA
+501 NTADGEVYAGDA

-527 GSITGSKDTI
+527 GSVTGSKDTI

-551 GPQGGLNYYKNI
+551 GPQGGLNYYKSI
-563 LADGSEYIYAGDT
+563 LADGSKYIYAGDT

-612 LSSSDFNTA
+612 LSSSDFNGA
-621 YDQFREID
+621 YDEFREID

-693 KEFFTDVSSSSYL
+693 KDFYNGVSSSSYL

-756 IRNLAKLAWNPT
+756 IRNLAKLAWNPS

-841 FKGIVTPFLRNIQS
+841 FKGIIEPFLRNIQS
-855 RRGITDY
+855 RRGVTDF
-862 LVVCDSSNNTSAV
+862 LVVCDASNNTSAV

>member
-91 KNAVSRVGQS
+91 KNAVSRLGQS

-126 GGGTNAAGTAI
+126 GGGTNAAGTAV
-137 LNPDTGAVTEVVMTN
+137 LDAQGKVSQVVITN
-152 VGSGYSSPPTV
+152 SGSGYSSQPTV
-163 TFADVGITGSATVAQ
+163 TFGDVGVTGQATVAQ
-178 GSTASA
+178 GTTAEASA
-184 SATLANVSAGALTG
+184 SLANVSAGALTG
-198 NLTITNGGSG
+198 TLTITNGGSG

-326 PVPGTTAVGTAV
+326 PLPGTTAVGTAV
-338 IAADSIK
+338 ISADSIK

-370 GAWGNGLR
+370 GSWGNGLR
-378 VCIVDN
+378 VCVVDN

-390 ALTSGDSALGNVNV
+390 ALTSGDSALGNVSV

-501 NTADGEAYAGDA
+501 NTADGESYAGDA

-551 GPQGGLNYYKNI
+551 GPQGGLNYYKSI
-563 LADGSEYIYAGDT
+563 LADGSAYIYAGDT

-673 GNIIATTG
+673 GNIVATTG

-693 KEFFTDVSSSSYL
+693 KDFYNGVSSSSYL

-756 IRNLAKLAWNPT
+756 IRNLAKLAWNPS

>member
-76 YGGTLSVTRVNTDQL
+76 YGGTLSVTRVNTAQL
-91 KNAVSRVGQS
+91 KNAVSRLGQS
-101 VSSITIN
+101 VASVTIN

-137 LNPDTGAVTEVVMTN
+137 LDADGKVSQVVITN
-152 VGSGYSSPPTV
+152 SGSGYSSQPTV
-163 TFADVGITGSATVAQ
+163 TFGDVGVSGQATVAQ

-198 NLTITNGGSG
+198 TLTINDGGSG

-243 SGGSGYSSAPS
+243 SGGSGYSSAPT
-254 ISIAAP
+254 ISVAAP

-303 VITGFSVTNFGDY
+303 TITGFTVTNFGDY
-316 TNFSGVSPTI
+316 TNFSGVSPVI
-326 PVPGTTAVGTAV
+326 PIPGTTAVGTAV
-338 IAADSIK
+338 ISADSIK
-345 IENSEVY
+345 IENNEVY
-352 DAQYNDNT
+352 EAQYGDNT

-370 GAWGNGLR
+370 GGWGNGLR
-378 VCIVDN
+378 VCLVDN

-390 ALTSGDSALGNVNV
+390 ALTSGDSAINNVSV
-404 GDYVVSGSK
+404 GDYVTSGSK
-413 KGKVIDYTMVMS
+413 KGKVIDYTMV
-425 GGTTT
+425 GTT
-430 HYVHVVIVDNTTNAY
+430 HYVHVVIVDNSSNVY
-445 LENPTT
+445 LENPTA

-470 ASVDDGSIWWS
+470 ASVDDGSIWWT

-491 YWNTVAARPV
+491 TWNSVAARPV

-527 GSITGSKDTI
+527 GSVTGSKDTI

-563 LADGSEYIYAGDT
+563 LADGSKYIYAGDT

-612 LSSSDFNTA
+612 LSSADFNSA
-621 YDQFREID
+621 YDEFREID
-629 SINLEYLIMG
+629 NINLEYLLMG
-639 PGLATETAT
+639 PGLDTETKT
-648 KEKLNYIAGI
+648 REKLNYIAGI

-693 KEFFTDVSSSSYL
+693 KDFYNGVSSSSYL

-768 KTDRDELYANRVNP
+768 KTDRDELYANRINP

-841 FKGIVTPFLRNIQS
+841 FKGIIEPFLRNIQS
-855 RRGITDY
+855 RRGVTDF

>member
-91 KNAVSRVGQS
+91 KNAVSRLGQS
-101 VSSITIN
+101 VSSVTIN

-126 GGGTNAAGTAI
+126 GGGTNAAGTAV
-137 LNPDTGAVTEVVMTN
+137 LDANGKVSQVVITN
-152 VGSGYSSPPTV
+152 SGSGYSSQPTV
-163 TFADVGITGSATVAQ
+163 TFGDVGVTGQATVAQ
-178 GSTASA
+178 GTTAEASA
-184 SATLANVSAGALTG
+184 SLANVSAGALTG
-198 NLTITNGGSG
+198 TLTITNGGSG

-232 ITDGVITAIAV
+232 ITNGVITAIAV

-254 ISIAAP
+254 ITVAAP
-260 TGLAITL
+260 TGLEISL

-292 FAATATVSVSG
+292 FAATADVSVSG
-303 VITGFSVTNFGDY
+303 VITGFTVTNFGDY
-316 TNFSGVSPTI
+316 TNFSGISPTI

-338 IAADSIK
+338 ISADSIK
-345 IENSEVY
+345 IENQEVY

-360 TGWLFAAKTA
+360 TGFLFAAKTA
-370 GAWGNGLR
+370 GSWGNGLR
-378 VCIVDN
+378 VCVVDN

-390 ALTSGDSALGNVNV
+390 ALTSGDTAIGNVSV

-413 KGKVIDYTMVMS
+413 KGKVIDYTMLTS
-425 GGTTT
+425 GGVTT

-451 GQLFAAADSLTIGS
+451 GQLFAAADSLTIGA
-465 NSGTA
+465 NTGTA

-501 NTADGEAYAGDA
+501 NTADGEFYAGDA

-527 GSITGSKDTI
+527 GSVTGNKDTI

-551 GPQGGLNYYKNI
+551 GPQGGLNYYKNV
-563 LADGSEYIYAGDT
+563 LADGSAYIYAGDT

-593 DYDLSAGADYTA
+593 DYDLGAGADYTA

-621 YDQFREID
+621 YDEFREID

-658 AAERKDCMA
+658 AAERKDCIA

-693 KEFFTDVSSSSYL
+693 KDFFNGVSSSSYL

-768 KTDRDELYANRVNP
+768 KTDRDELYANRINP

>member
-40 LGSPVTVSSEAGLIE
+40 LGSPVTISSEAGLIE
-55 AFGEPV
+55 TFGEPV

-91 KNAVSRVGQS
+91 KNAVSRLGQS
-101 VSSITIN
+101 VSSVTIN

-115 YVSAPSVSFSG
+115 YVVRPDVSFSG
-126 GGGTNAAGTAI
+126 GGGTGAAGTAV
-137 LNPDTGAVTEVVMTN
+137 LDTQGKVSEVVMTN
-152 VGSGYSSPPTV
+152 VGSGYTSQPTV
-163 TFADVGITGSATVAQ
+163 TFGDVGVTGQATVAQ
-178 GSTASA
+178 GTTAEASA
-184 SATLANVSAGALTG
+184 SLANVSAGALTG
-198 NLTITNGGSG
+198 TLTITNGGSG

-232 ITDGVITAIAV
+232 ITNGVITAIAV

-303 VITGFSVTNFGDY
+303 VITGFTVTNFGDY
-316 TNFSGVSPTI
+316 TNFSGISPTI

-338 IAADSIK
+338 ISADSIK

-352 DAQYNDNT
+352 EAQYGDNT
-360 TGWLFAAKTA
+360 TGWLFAAKSA

-378 VCIVDN
+378 VCLVDN

-390 ALTSGDSALGNVNV
+390 ALTSGDSAINNVSV

-491 YWNTVAARPV
+491 YWNSVAARPI
-501 NTADGEAYAGDA
+501 NTADGEFYAGDA

-527 GSITGSKDTI
+527 GSVSGSKDTI

-551 GPQGGLNYYKNI
+551 GPQGGLNYYKSI

-593 DYDLSAGADYTA
+593 DYDLGAGADYTA

-621 YDQFREID
+621 YNEFREID

-693 KEFFTDVSSSSYL
+693 KDFYNGVSSSSYL

-725 IPCNTDVAGL
+725 IPCNSDVAGL

-756 IRNLAKLAWNPT
+756 IRNLAKLAWNPS

-855 RRGITDY
+855 RRGITDF

>member
-76 YGGTLSVTRVNTDQL
+76 YGGTLSVTRVNTAQL
-91 KNAVSRVGQS
+91 KNAVSRLGQS
-101 VSSITIN
+101 VASVTIN

-115 YVSAPSVSFSG
+115 YVSAPSVGFSG

-137 LNPDTGAVTEVVMTN
+137 LDADGKVSQVVITN
-152 VGSGYSSPPTV
+152 SGSGYSSQPTV
-163 TFADVGITGSATVAQ
+163 TFGAVGVSGQATVAQ

-198 NLTITNGGSG
+198 TLTINDGGSG

-243 SGGSGYSSAPS
+243 SGGSGYSSAPT
-254 ISIAAP
+254 ISVAAP

-281 VSVTGGAANTG
+281 ISVTGGAANTG

-303 VITGFSVTNFGDY
+303 TITGFTVTNFGDY
-316 TNFSGVSPTI
+316 TNFSGVSPVI
-326 PVPGTTAVGTAV
+326 PIPGTTAVGTAV
-338 IAADSIK
+338 ISADSIK
-345 IENSEVY
+345 IENNEVY
-352 DAQYNDNT
+352 EAQYGDNT
-360 TGWLFAAKTA
+360 TGWLFAAKSA

-378 VCIVDN
+378 VCLVDN

-390 ALTSGDSALGNVNV
+390 ALTSGDSAINNVSV

-413 KGKVIDYTMVMS
+413 KGKVIDYTMV
-425 GGTTT
+425 GTT
-430 HYVHVVIVDNTTNAY
+430 HYVHVVIVDNTSNVY
-445 LENPTT
+445 LENPTA
-451 GQLFAAADSLTIGS
+451 GQLFSAADSLTIGS

-470 ASVDDGSIWWS
+470 ASVDDGSVWWT

-491 YWNTVAARPV
+491 TWNSVSARPV
-501 NTADGEAYAGDA
+501 NTADGEFYAGDA

-527 GSITGSKDTI
+527 GTVTGSKDTI

-551 GPQGGLNYYKNI
+551 GPQGGLNYYKSI
-563 LADGSEYIYAGDT
+563 LADGSKYIYAGDT

-612 LSSSDFNTA
+612 LSSSDFNGA
-621 YDQFREID
+621 YDEFREID

-693 KEFFTDVSSSSYL
+693 KDFYNGVSSSSYL

-756 IRNLAKLAWNPT
+756 IRNLAKLAWNPS

-841 FKGIVTPFLRNIQS
+841 FKGIIEPFLRNIQS
-855 RRGITDY
+855 RRGVTDF
-862 LVVCDSSNNTSAV
+862 LVVCDASNNTSAV

>member
-76 YGGTLSVTRVNTDQL
+76 YGGTLSVTRVNTAQL
-91 KNAVSRVGQS
+91 KNAVSRIGQS
-101 VSSITIN
+101 VASVTIN

-115 YVSAPSVSFSG
+115 YVSAPSVGFSG

-137 LNPDTGAVTEVVMTN
+137 LDADGKVSQVVITN
-152 VGSGYSSPPTV
+152 SGSGYSSQPTV
-163 TFADVGITGSATVAQ
+163 TFGAVGVSGQATVAQ

-198 NLTITNGGSG
+198 TLTINDGGSG

-254 ISIAAP
+254 ISVAAP

-303 VITGFSVTNFGDY
+303 TITGFTVTNFGDY
-316 TNFSGVSPTI
+316 TNFSGVSPVI
-326 PVPGTTAVGTAV
+326 PIPGTTAVGTAV
-338 IAADSIK
+338 ISADSIK
-345 IENSEVY
+345 IENNEVY
-352 DAQYNDNT
+352 EAQYGDNT
-360 TGWLFAAKTA
+360 TGWLFAAKSA

-390 ALTSGDSALGNVNV
+390 ALTSGDSAINNVSV
-404 GDYVVSGSK
+404 GDYVTSGSK
-413 KGKVIDYTMVMS
+413 KGKVIDYTMV
-425 GGTTT
+425 GTT
-430 HYVHVVIVDNTTNAY
+430 HYVHVVIVDNTSNVY
-445 LENPTT
+445 LENPTA
-451 GQLFAAADSLTIGS
+451 GQLFSAADSLTIGS

-470 ASVDDGSIWWS
+470 ASVDDGSVWWT

-491 YWNTVAARPV
+491 TWNSVSARPV
-501 NTADGEAYAGDA
+501 NTADGEFYAGDA

-527 GSITGSKDTI
+527 GSVTGSKDTI

-551 GPQGGLNYYKNI
+551 GPQGGLNYYKSI
-563 LADGSEYIYAGDT
+563 LADGSKYIYAGDT

-612 LSSSDFNTA
+612 LSSSDFNGA
-621 YDQFREID
+621 YDEFREID

-658 AAERKDCMA
+658 AAERKDCIA
-667 FGSPHK
+667 FGSPYK

-693 KEFFTDVSSSSYL
+693 KDFYNGVSSSSYL

-751 FSRGA
+751 FSRGS
-756 IRNLAKLAWNPT
+756 IRNLAKLAWNPS

-841 FKGIVTPFLRNIQS
+841 FKGIIEPFLRNIQS
-855 RRGITDY
+855 RRGVTDF
-862 LVVCDSSNNTSAV
+862 LVVCDASNNTSAV

>member
-76 YGGTLSVTRVNTDQL
+76 YGGTLSVTRVNTAQL
-91 KNAVSRVGQS
+91 KNAVSRLGQS
-101 VSSITIN
+101 VASVTIN

-137 LNPDTGAVTEVVMTN
+137 LDADGKVSQVVITN
-152 VGSGYSSPPTV
+152 SGSGYSSQPTV
-163 TFADVGITGSATVAQ
+163 TFDAVGVSGQATVAQ

-198 NLTITNGGSG
+198 TLTITNGGSG

-303 VITGFSVTNFGDY
+303 VITGFTVTNFGDY

-338 IAADSIK
+338 ISADSIK

-352 DAQYNDNT
+352 EAQYGDNT
-360 TGWLFAAKTA
+360 TGWLFAAKSA

-390 ALTSGDSALGNVNV
+390 ALTSGDSAINNVSV
-404 GDYVVSGSK
+404 GDYVTSGSK

-501 NTADGEAYAGDA
+501 NTADGEFYAGDA

-527 GSITGSKDTI
+527 GSVTGSKDTI

-563 LADGSEYIYAGDT
+563 LADGSKYIYAGDT

-621 YDQFREID
+621 YDEFREID
-629 SINLEYLIMG
+629 NINLEYLLMG
-639 PGLATETAT
+639 PSLATETAT

-693 KEFFTDVSSSSYL
+693 KDFYNGVSSSSYL

-841 FKGIVTPFLRNIQS
+841 FKGIIEPFLRNIQS
-855 RRGITDY
+855 RRGVTDF
-862 LVVCDSSNNTSAV
+862 LVVCDASNNTSAV

>member
-76 YGGTLSVTRVNTDQL
+76 YGGTLSVTRVNTAQL
-91 KNAVSRVGQS
+91 KNAVSRIGQS
-101 VSSITIN
+101 VASVTIN

-115 YVSAPSVSFSG
+115 YVSAPSVGFSG

-137 LNPDTGAVTEVVMTN
+137 LDADGKVSQVVITN
-152 VGSGYSSPPTV
+152 SGSGYSSQPTV
-163 TFADVGITGSATVAQ
+163 TFGAVGVSGQATVAQ

-198 NLTITNGGSG
+198 TLTINDGGSG

-254 ISIAAP
+254 ISVAAP

-303 VITGFSVTNFGDY
+303 TITGFTVTNFGDY
-316 TNFSGVSPTI
+316 TNFSGVSPVI
-326 PVPGTTAVGTAV
+326 PIPGTTAVGTAV
-338 IAADSIK
+338 ISADSIK
-345 IENSEVY
+345 IENNEVY
-352 DAQYNDNT
+352 EAQYGDNT
-360 TGWLFAAKTA
+360 TGLLFAAKSA

-390 ALTSGDSALGNVNV
+390 ALTSGDSAINNVSV

-413 KGKVIDYTMVMS
+413 KGKVIDYTMV
-425 GGTTT
+425 GTT
-430 HYVHVVIVDNTTNAY
+430 HYVHVVIVDNTSNVY
-445 LENPTT
+445 LENPTA
-451 GQLFAAADSLTIGS
+451 GQLFSAADSLTIGS

-470 ASVDDGSIWWS
+470 ASVDDGSIWWT

-491 YWNTVAARPV
+491 TWNSVSARPV

-527 GSITGSKDTI
+527 GTITGSKDTI

-551 GPQGGLNYYKNI
+551 GPQGGLNYYKSI
-563 LADGSEYIYAGDT
+563 LADGSKYIYAGDT

-621 YDQFREID
+621 YDEFREID

-693 KEFFTDVSSSSYL
+693 KDFYNGVSSSSYL

-735 VADTAIRQEP
+735 VAETAIRQEP

-768 KTDRDELYANRVNP
+768 KADRDELYANRVNP

-841 FKGIVTPFLRNIQS
+841 FKGIIEPFLRNIQS
-855 RRGITDY
+855 RRGVTDF

>member
-76 YGGTLSVTRVNTDQL
+76 YGGTLSVTRVNTAQL
-91 KNAVSRVGQS
+91 KNAVSRIGQS
-101 VSSITIN
+101 VASVTIN

-115 YVSAPSVSFSG
+115 YVSAPSVGFSG

-137 LNPDTGAVTEVVMTN
+137 LDADGKVSQVVITN
-152 VGSGYSSPPTV
+152 SGSGYSSQPTV
-163 TFADVGITGSATVAQ
+163 TFGDVGVSGQATVAQ

-198 NLTITNGGSG
+198 TLTINDGGSG

-243 SGGSGYSSAPS
+243 SGGSGYSSAPT
-254 ISIAAP
+254 ISVAAP

-303 VITGFSVTNFGDY
+303 TITGFTVTNFGDY
-316 TNFSGVSPTI
+316 TNFSGVSPVI
-326 PVPGTTAVGTAV
+326 PIPGTTAVGTAV
-338 IAADSIK
+338 ISADSIK
-345 IENSEVY
+345 IENNEVY
-352 DAQYNDNT
+352 EAQYGDNT
-360 TGWLFAAKTA
+360 TGWLFAAKSA

-378 VCIVDN
+378 VCLVDN

-390 ALTSGDSALGNVNV
+390 ALTSGDSAINNVSV

-413 KGKVIDYTMVMS
+413 KGKVIDYTMV
-425 GGTTT
+425 GTT
-430 HYVHVVIVDNTTNAY
+430 HYVHVVIVDNSSNVY
-445 LENPTT
+445 LENPTA

-470 ASVDDGSIWWS
+470 ASVDDGSIWWT

-491 YWNTVAARPV
+491 TWNSVAARPI

-522 IVDED
+522 VVDED
-527 GSITGSKDTI
+527 GTITGSKDSI

-551 GPQGGLNYYKNI
+551 GPQGGLNYYKSI
-563 LADGSEYIYAGDT
+563 LADGSKYIYAGDT

-612 LSSSDFNTA
+612 LSSSDFNNA
-621 YDQFREID
+621 YDEFREID
-629 SINLEYLIMG
+629 NINLEYLLMG
-639 PGLATETAT
+639 PGLDTETKT
-648 KEKLNYIAGI
+648 REKLNYIAGI

-693 KEFFTDVSSSSYL
+693 KDFFGSVSSSSYL

-841 FKGIVTPFLRNIQS
+841 FKGIIEPFLRNIQS
-855 RRGITDY
+855 RRGVTDF
-862 LVVCDSSNNTSAV
+862 LVVCDASNNTSAV

>member
-91 KNAVSRVGQS
+91 KNAVSRLGQS
-101 VSSITIN
+101 VSSVTIN

-137 LNPDTGAVTEVVMTN
+137 LDAQGKVSQVVITN
-152 VGSGYSSPPTV
+152 SGSGYSSQPTV
-163 TFADVGITGSATVAQ
+163 TFGDVGVTAQATVAQ
-178 GSTASA
+178 GTTAEASA
-184 SATLANVSAGALTG
+184 SLANVSAGALTG
-198 NLTITNGGSG
+198 TLTITNGGSG

-316 TNFSGVSPTI
+316 TNFSGISPTI

-390 ALTSGDSALGNVNV
+390 ALTAGDSALGNVSV

-425 GGTTT
+425 GGVTT

-491 YWNTVAARPV
+491 YWNTVSARPV

-522 IVDED
+522 TVDED

-551 GPQGGLNYYKNI
+551 GPQGGLNYYKNV
-563 LADGSEYIYAGDT
+563 LADGSAYIYAGDT

-629 SINLEYLIMG
+629 SINLEYLILG

-693 KEFFTDVSSSSYL
+693 KDFYNGVSSSSYL

>member
-91 KNAVSRVGQS
+91 KNAVSRLGQS
-101 VSSITIN
+101 VSSVTIN

-137 LNPDTGAVTEVVMTN
+137 LDAQGKVSQVVITN
-152 VGSGYSSPPTV
+152 SGSGYSSAPTV
-163 TFADVGITGSATVAQ
+163 TFDGVGVTGQATVAQ
-178 GSTASA
+178 GTTAEASA
-184 SATLANVSAGALTG
+184 SLANVSAGALTG
-198 NLTITNGGSG
+198 TLTITNGGSG

-260 TGLAITL
+260 TGLEITL

-316 TNFSGVSPTI
+316 TNFSGISPTI

-338 IAADSIK
+338 ISADPIK

-370 GAWGNGLR
+370 GSWGNGLR
-378 VCIVDN
+378 VCVVDN

-390 ALTSGDSALGNVNV
+390 ALTSGDSAINNVSV

-413 KGKVIDYTMVMS
+413 KGKVIDYTMVMD

-451 GQLFAAADSLTIGS
+451 GQLFAAADSLTIGA

-491 YWNTVAARPV
+491 YWNSVAARPV
-501 NTADGEAYAGDA
+501 NTADGEAYTGDA
-513 YGRDAVHIA
+513 YG
-522 IVDED
+522 
-527 GSITGSKDTI
+527 
-537 IESFTYLSKASDGR
+537 
-551 GPQGGLNYYKNI
+551 
-563 LADGSEYIYAGDT
+563 
-576 IYETNT
+576 
-582 RTQDFEPVGSK
+582 
-593 DYDLSAGADYTA
+593 
-605 LASGAWD
+605 
-612 LSSSDFNTA
+612 
-621 YDQFREID
+621 
-629 SINLEYLIMG
+629 
-639 PGLATETAT
+639 
-648 KEKLNYIAGI
+648 
-658 AAERKDCMA
+658 
-667 FGSPHK
+667 
-673 GNIIATTG
+673 
-681 LPLANKDIVKNV
+681 
-693 KEFFTDVSSSSYL
+693 
-706 VLDCNY
+706 
-712 KYVYDRWNQKYCY
+712 
-725 IPCNTDVAGL
+725 
-735 VADTAIRQEP
+735 
-745 WFSPAG
+745 
-751 FSRGA
+751 
-756 IRNLAKLAWNPT
+756 
-768 KTDRDELYANRVNP
+768 
-782 ISTFPGQGA
+782 
-791 VLFGDKTALSTPSAF
+791 
-806 DRINVRR
+806 
-813 LFIVVEKAI
+813 
-822 EEAAKAQ
+822 
-829 LFELNDEITRNV
+829 
-841 FKGIVTPFLRNIQS
+841 
-855 RRGITDY
+855 
-862 LVVCDSSNNTSAV
+862 
-875 IDNNE
+875 
-880 FVADIYIQPT
+880 
-890 RSINFITLTFVATRT
+890 
-905 GISFS
+905 
-910 EVVAS
+910 

>member
-76 YGGTLSVTRVNTDQL
+76 YGGTLSVTRVNTAQL
-91 KNAVSRVGQS
+91 KNAVSRLGQS
-101 VSSITIN
+101 VASVTIN

-137 LNPDTGAVTEVVMTN
+137 LDADGKVSQVVITN
-152 VGSGYSSPPTV
+152 SGSGYSSQPTV
-163 TFADVGITGSATVAQ
+163 TFGDVGVSGQATVAQ

-198 NLTITNGGSG
+198 TLTINDGGSG

-243 SGGSGYSSAPS
+243 SGGSGYSSAPT
-254 ISIAAP
+254 ISVAAP

-303 VITGFSVTNFGDY
+303 TITGFTVTNFGDY
-316 TNFSGVSPTI
+316 TNFSGVSPVI
-326 PVPGTTAVGTAV
+326 PIPGTTAVGTAV
-338 IAADSIK
+338 ISADSIK
-345 IENSEVY
+345 IENNEVY
-352 DAQYNDNT
+352 EAQYGDNT
-360 TGWLFAAKTA
+360 TGWLFAAKSA

-390 ALTSGDSALGNVNV
+390 ALTSGDSAINNVSV
-404 GDYVVSGSK
+404 GDYVTSGSK
-413 KGKVIDYTMVMS
+413 KGKVIDYTMV
-425 GGTTT
+425 GTT
-430 HYVHVVIVDNTTNAY
+430 HYVHVVIVDNSSNVY
-445 LENPTT
+445 LENPTA

-470 ASVDDGSIWWS
+470 ASVDDGSIWWT

-491 YWNTVAARPV
+491 TWNSVAARPV

-522 IVDED
+522 VVDED
-527 GSITGSKDTI
+527 GTITGSKDSI

-551 GPQGGLNYYKNI
+551 GPQGGLNYYKSI
-563 LADGSEYIYAGDT
+563 LADGSKYIYAGDT

-612 LSSSDFNTA
+612 LSSADFNSA
-621 YDQFREID
+621 YDEFREID
-629 SINLEYLIMG
+629 NINLEYLLMG
-639 PGLATETAT
+639 PGLDTETKT
-648 KEKLNYIAGI
+648 REKLNYIAGI

-693 KEFFTDVSSSSYL
+693 KDFFGSVSSSSYL

-841 FKGIVTPFLRNIQS
+841 FKGIIEPFLRNIQS
-855 RRGITDY
+855 RRGVTDF

>member
-91 KNAVSRVGQS
+91 KNAVSRLGQS
-101 VSSITIN
+101 VSSVTIN

-137 LNPDTGAVTEVVMTN
+137 LDAQGKVSQVVITN
-152 VGSGYSSPPTV
+152 SGSGYTSEPTV
-163 TFADVGITGSATVAQ
+163 TFGDVGVTGQATVAQ
-178 GSTASA
+178 GTTAEASA
-184 SATLANVSAGALTG
+184 SLANVSAGALTG

-292 FAATATVSVSG
+292 FAATADVSVSG

-316 TNFSGVSPTI
+316 TNFSGISPTI

-345 IENSEVY
+345 IENQEVY

-390 ALTSGDSALGNVNV
+390 ALTSGDSAINNVSV

-413 KGKVIDYTMVMS
+413 KGKVIDYTMVGM
-425 GGTTT
+425 T

-445 LENPTT
+445 LENPTA

-470 ASVDDGSIWWS
+470 ASVDDGAIWWS

-491 YWNTVAARPV
+491 YWNSVAARPV
-501 NTADGEAYAGDA
+501 NTADGESYAGDA

-537 IESFTYLSKASDGR
+537 IESFTYLSKALDGR
-551 GPQGGLNYYKNI
+551 GPQGGLNFYKNV
-563 LADGSEYIYAGDT
+563 LADGSKYIYAGDT
-576 IYETNT
+576 VYETNT

-593 DYDLSAGADYTA
+593 DFDLGAGADYTA

-612 LSSSDFNTA
+612 LSSSDFNSA
-621 YDQFREID
+621 YDEFREID

-693 KEFFTDVSSSSYL
+693 KDFYNGVSSSSYL

>member
-76 YGGTLSVTRVNTDQL
+76 YGGTLSVTRVNTAQL
-91 KNAVSRVGQS
+91 KNAVSRIGQS
-101 VSSITIN
+101 VASVTIN

-115 YVSAPSVSFSG
+115 YVSAPSVGFSG

-137 LNPDTGAVTEVVMTN
+137 LDADGKVSQVVITN
-152 VGSGYSSPPTV
+152 SGSGYSSQPTV
-163 TFADVGITGSATVAQ
+163 TFGAVGVSGQATVAQ

-198 NLTITNGGSG
+198 TLTINDGGSG

-254 ISIAAP
+254 ISVAAP

-303 VITGFSVTNFGDY
+303 TITGFTVTNFGDY
-316 TNFSGVSPTI
+316 TNFSGVSPVI
-326 PVPGTTAVGTAV
+326 PIPGTTAVGTAV
-338 IAADSIK
+338 ISADSIK
-345 IENSEVY
+345 IENNEVY
-352 DAQYNDNT
+352 EAQYGDNT
-360 TGWLFAAKTA
+360 TGLLFAAKSA

-390 ALTSGDSALGNVNV
+390 ALTSGDSAINNVSV

-413 KGKVIDYTMVMS
+413 KGKVIDYTMV
-425 GGTTT
+425 GTT
-430 HYVHVVIVDNTTNAY
+430 HYVHVVIVDNTSNVY
-445 LENPTT
+445 LENPTA
-451 GQLFAAADSLTIGS
+451 GQLFSAADSLTIGS

-470 ASVDDGSIWWS
+470 ASVDDGSIWWT

-491 YWNTVAARPV
+491 TWNSVSARPV

-527 GSITGSKDTI
+527 GTITGSKDTI

-551 GPQGGLNYYKNI
+551 GPQGGLNYYKSI
-563 LADGSEYIYAGDT
+563 LADGSKYIYAGDT

-621 YDQFREID
+621 YDEFREID

-693 KEFFTDVSSSSYL
+693 KDFYNGVSSSSYL

-735 VADTAIRQEP
+735 VAETAIRQEP

-841 FKGIVTPFLRNIQS
+841 FKGIIEPFLRNIQS
-855 RRGITDY
+855 RRGVTDF